1 MSRRSII
8 LCLSLMAVLLVGLG
22 VAITVLYSG
31 IETSDRTVKTSAGA
45 DGSRSCLCV
54 VPSDAILVSS
64 YSRMDKAC
72 NGILSAFSFP
82 SAIAESIAD
91 GTIESLRKSQMAV
104 SLHYAGKL
112 YSLYIID
119 ASKSS
124 ESALHGLDALAQ
136 AHGMFSARVGE
147 YVVLSESENL
157 IKASARHFD
166 KNVSISNASGFS
178 NAMASVGT
186 EDVVLMSNLHSER
199 LLRSLFT
206 RKLSSRS
213 AFIERTSDW
222 LAFNATS
229 SAQSPLSLEGAMLFD
244 GDADEYMTV
253 FDGCTPS
260 VTELTQVL
268 PSYTLSA
275 LSLPMKDVKSYI
287 SAYKSFVDSRQGLPG
302 YLSRQKEL
310 GNKVGIMPEDLLSRL
325 EIKEVASVSFI
336 AGEGVEKVNLLRV
349 NSKDPAL
356 IFKDAGLS
364 TFRGYAPAVQ
374 DWAYSSFIGSVF
386 GKQFILADESCCT
399 YLNGWVIT
407 GSRLAVEE
415 IIAEHSSGYNLADY
429 MADAGQGDMLAIKP
443 ALVVGYVSLNEI
455 LKKSSE
461 FLTKEMSEL
470 ISKEIA
476 DCDFA
481 PLVMHVY
488 RQKKGYCMSLDL
500 FRNTL
505 RKTKAPS
512 SHKRDTVVV
521 VPQGPF
527 EVKNSGTGKMNTFYQ
542 NTKDAICLRDE
553 TGKDLWGVPLGK
565 KLCGTAHNVDYY
577 ANGRLQIIF
586 GAGSS
591 IYLIDR
597 LGRYVTGFP
606 LDLGK
611 EILLGPDV
619 YDFSGAHKYN
629 ILVLHKDN
637 TVQMYNLKGKKPE
650 AWKGITSDEKIKS
663 LPERLTV
670 GGKDFWVVRT
680 SAQTLIYP
688 FYGGEALTTFE
699 GDAMIRPDSQIKILD
714 NTSVQA
720 MSYDGKARTV
730 KLK

>member
-1 MSRRSII
+1 
-8 LCLSLMAVLLVGLG
+8 MAVLLVGLG
-22 VAITVLYSG
+22 VAIAVLYSG
-31 IETSDRTVKTSAGA
+31 IETSGRTVKTSADA
-45 DGSRSCLCV
+45 DGPQSCLCV
-54 VPSDAILVSS
+54 VPSDAVLVSC

-72 NGILSAFSFP
+72 NGILSAFNFP
-82 SAIAESIAD
+82 SALSESIAE

-112 YSLYIID
+112 YSLYVID
-119 ASKSS
+119 ASRSS
-124 ESALHGLDALAQ
+124 EGALRGLEDLAQ
-136 AHGMFSARVGE
+136 THGMFSARVGD
-147 YVVLSESENL
+147 YMVLSESENL
-157 IKASARHFD
+157 IKASARHFE

-178 NAMASVGT
+178 RALSKVGT
-186 EDVVLMSNLHSER
+186 EDVLLISNLHSER
-199 LLRSLFT
+199 LLRALFT
-206 RKLSSRS
+206 RKLSSKS
-213 AFIERTSDW
+213 AFVERTSDW
-222 LAFNATS
+222 LAFNANS
-229 SAQSPLSLEGAMLFD
+229 SAQSPLSLAGSMLFD
-244 GDADEYMTV
+244 GDPDEYMTV
-253 FDGCTPS
+253 FDGCTPA
-260 VTELTQVL
+260 VTELAQVL

-275 LSLPMKDVKSYI
+275 LSLPMKDMMSYI

-302 YLSRQKEL
+302 YISRQNEL
-310 GNKVGIMPEDLLSRL
+310 GTKVGMMPEDLLTRL
-325 EIKEVASVSFI
+325 EVKEVASASFI
-336 AGEGVEKVNLLRV
+336 AGDGVEKVNLLRV

-356 IFKDAGLS
+356 IFKDGGLS
-364 TFRGYAPAVQ
+364 SFRGYTPEVHH
-374 DWAYSSFIGSVF
+374 WAYSSFIGSVF
-386 GKQFILADESCCT
+386 GKQFLLSDESCCS
-399 YLNGWVIT
+399 YLNGWIVT
-407 GSRLAVEE
+407 GSRLAVGEFVEE
-415 IIAEHSSGYNLADY
+415 FSSGYSLADY
-429 MADAGQGDMLAIKP
+429 MADAGQDDVLATKP
-443 ALVVGYVSLNEI
+443 ALVVGYVSLTET

-470 ISKEIA
+470 LSKEIA

-481 PLVMHVY
+481 PLVMHVS
-488 RQKKGYCMSLDL
+488 RQKKDYCMSLDL

-521 VPQGPF
+521 VPKGPF
-527 EVKNSGTGKMNTFYQ
+527 EVKNSATGKINTFYQ
-542 NTKDAICLRDE
+542 NSKDAICLRDE

-577 ANGRLQIIF
+577 ANGKLQIIF

-591 IYLIDR
+591 IYVMDR

-619 YDFSGAHKYN
+619 YDFSGARKYN
-629 ILVLHKDN
+629 IIVLHKDN

-650 AWKGITSDEKIKS
+650 AWKGITSYDKIKS

-680 SAQTLIYP
+680 AVQTLIYP
-688 FYGGEALTTFE
+688 FYGGEALTSFE
-699 GDAMIRPDSQIKILD
+699 GDAMIRPDSQINILD

-720 MSYDGKARTV
+720 LSYDGKARTI